1 MEVFKKGLFWEGE
14 GITLAE
20 GDLFVRRKR
29 FHKTALMQ

>member
-20 GDLFVRRKR
+20 GYLSEDRGFTRK
-29 FHKTALMQ
+29 L